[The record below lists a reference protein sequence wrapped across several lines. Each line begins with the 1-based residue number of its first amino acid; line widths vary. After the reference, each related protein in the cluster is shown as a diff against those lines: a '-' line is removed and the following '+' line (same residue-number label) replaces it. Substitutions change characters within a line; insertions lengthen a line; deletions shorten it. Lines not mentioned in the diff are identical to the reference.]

1 MPSVYHCHGSQA
13 DTTHDSRIEGLS
25 KGILRKFRKV
35 DPETWK
41 TSDLQKVLSGDM
53 GIRERPDQKVN
64 VQVTIRVKGTIVVH
78 RQYDDSDSQDG
89 GKLKT
94 FFSEF
99 QDLGDQYSVNYARA
113 INLASALYEQ
123 PSNLGIP
130 MAFMASM
137 TAVGNIHAKIK
148 RGSSRGLLYRDIEY
162 DIMGFAQA
170 NRIAAIPMKVP
181 MSILYIQ
188 GDLDLGFSPCCHA
201 NSAQAE

>member
-78 RQYDDSDSQDG
+78 RQYDDGDTEEG
-89 GKLKT
+89 GKFKT

-162 DIMGFAQA
+162 DITGFAQA
-170 NRIAAIPMKVP
+170 NRIAAIPMKVRFGH
-181 MSILYIQ
+181 LV
-188 GDLDLGFSPCCHA
+188 CCLLKGHVNLA
-201 NSAQAE
+201 LALPVL